1 MNLKLSCL
9 ALAITIAGCSSK
21 PVVNTDEPIRNQK
34 LTTSFTEDNVKIET
48 NCVWYKP
55 WKSNCDI
62 IAIEATA
69 SAWTNGAS
77 SVQVNE
83 ARKVAR
89 SEALAN
95 VSHFIRT
102 QVTSSRVTTVIAKHI
117 EKAKDLS
124 NGQESELTDKESKNL
139 NSRENSNDTA
149 RTVTRTIKE
158 NSESVLRGFRTVKE
172 EKTGNQE
179 VSVTVRWDLESDR
192 AAKMLQKKF

>member
-1 MNLKLSCL
+1 MAVL
-9 ALAITIAGCSSK
+9 IVGCSSK

-34 LTTSFTEDNVKIET
+34 LTTSFTEDKIKIET

-55 WKSNCDI
+55 WKSECDI

-77 SVQVNE
+77 AVQVNE

-102 QVTSSRVTTVIAKHI
+102 QMTSSRVTTVVAKHI
-117 EKAKDLS
+117 EKARDLS
-124 NGQESELTDKESKNL
+124 NGQESELSDKESKNL

-149 RTVTRTIKE
+149 RNVTRTIRE
-158 NSESVLRGFRTVKE
+158 NSESVLRGFKTIKE
-172 EKTGNQE
+172 ERVGNQE
-179 VSVTVRWDLESDR
+179 VSVTIRWDLESDR
-192 AAKMLQKKF
+192 AARMLQKRF